1 MGSQADGRWGTGPE
15 QAWEAQGPLPLH
27 VLPPVGSLDH
37 PKANA
42 SLGSG
47 GRPGPSE
54 NLLEQFH
61 IGATLTG
68 SAQADYRSTMEQFGN
83 WETPMHVPQ
92 SFPLQVGAAPVPNC
106 PPSSESVMWI
116 DKRQNADVQA
126 EHQRIFGEMDPFLS
140 SKQRMLPGD
149 ESSAGLRKEGLRK
162 RARVAGPGDSASASD
177 GPEEAVR
184 DYEGRKAVHLTIEG
198 AAFLSAGEAVRDYE
212 GRKAVHLTIEGAAFL
227 SAGEAEAASFTFI
240 ELFAGVGGFR
250 HGLEPLGGQCV
261 FASEIDVDCQEA
273 YAANFGSNELFGD
286 ITMIP
291 SEDLPRHDLLTAGF
305 PCQPFSRRGER
316 RGFEDARGELFFEIV
331 RALDACRPKAFLLE
345 NVWNMQFLDG
355 GHWDADPAKCLNG
368 EVYTR
373 VLRCLEEV
381 GYAVQT
387 AQLNS
392 ECWVPQKRAR
402 LYFVGIRS
410 DMKDAFTRFCWPTG
424 PSERKLQE
432 VLEPDGSLEVIRS
445 ELSESQWTAVQKS
458 STWARGG
465 ESLRFAKLDG
475 TAGTLTASYKSSY
488 ACTAELLAP
497 VNGKLSRPRFFTR
510 REFARLMGFPED
522 HVFANPHSE
531 NRAYHQLGNAVCPP
545 VITAIAR
552 SLLHALGM
560 HHSLPAG
567 SAVEQNCP
575 AQNLKQQG
583 FHGEYYQQVV
593 TEIAKQLPGVDAS
606 LERGYTGPMLPPVAP
621 PPVVPPVVPPVAAS
635 PVAPLAPPKNL
646 DGVAP
651 GSSSRSR
658 EWSPR
663 DPRAEERM
671 EELHRY
677 IRNQANDFAEGK
689 AEWSRQLAEAQAF
702 MTQMQAE
709 NMELKKEIRR
719 LKTMNVVLQQT
730 IGSQLQGFPGL
741 QLAGGT
747 AAPTTRLAQACGAL
761 KTRAQELEAEIAKK
775 GEQKLQMQSDLE
787 KKKATLQAAM
797 STTPAKSSSPPQLTP
812 TSETGTVPSNISQLS
827 RREVALL
834 LQQVRSESLREVEK
848 VRREKAE
855 LECQARRE
863 LARLKHRIKEL
874 GGGEEGFSLR
884 ALPSD
889 ASEQL
894 APWAAMVG
902 FEEHQQVQKRCAAA
916 EDRIQEL
923 EQYIKASRQESE
935 SMESSSKD
943 EVPKLRQTV
952 HMLQQELQQA
962 AAELQA
968 LRVHHHQK
976 VSFWEQGARRLLG
989 FADQFF
995 SLNGRAPFG
1004 SGNEATSGQTRFEK
1018 TATKV
1023 LVTMPSTD
1031 QDGNDVAALQRMLK
1045 DVLKNPPKEAAKKAA
1060 KEKTGSEG
1068 EGEPE
1073 EASNAEDLAP
1083 RDEEVHSYGG
1093 ASCKVIR
1100 PPNGKQGARP

>member
-1 MGSQADGRWGTGPE
+1 MQNP
-15 QAWEAQGPLPLH
+15 GPLR
-27 VLPPVGSLDH
+27 VLAPVEGVHAVFYGRDDRLQLLS
-37 PKANA
+37 
-42 SLGSG
+42 

-83 WETPMHVPQ
+83 WLEPRRQ
-92 SFPLQVGAAPVPNC
+92 GPLLCRARDFGCTKRVPNC
-106 PPSSESVMWI
+106 PPPAESVMWI
-116 DKRQNADVQA
+116 DKRRDLPEHAAIDVVSLETRTGRQNINEYLEKWPGPELAVSIGKCERSLNVMWPRPLPTLVQH
-126 EHQRIFGEMDPFLS
+126 EISRLE
-140 SKQRMLPGD
+140 
-149 ESSAGLRKEGLRK
+149 
-162 RARVAGPGDSASASD
+162 RAHPRRVKDSTTALNKLAGPGGVPRDGVEVEVVPSASRFSL
-177 GPEEAVR
+177 PAVR

-198 AAFLSAGEAVRDYE
+198 AASLSAGEGPEELKKLLKE
-212 GRKAVHLTIEGAAFL
+212 GSAEFAEGLRLGKQPYMGPAAQAPVKAV
-227 SAGEAEAASFTFI
+227 AASFTFI

-291 SEDLPRHDLLTAGF
+291 SEDMPRHDLLTAGF

-331 RALDACRPKAFLLE
+331 RVLDACRPRAFLLE

-355 GHWDADPAKCLNG
+355 GHWDADPTKCRNG

-373 VLRCLEEV
+373 VIRCLEEV
-381 GYAVQT
+381 GYTVQT

-392 ECWVPQKRAR
+392 EGWVPQKRAR

-410 DMKDAFTRFCWPTG
+410 DERDAFARFCWPTG
-424 PSERKLQE
+424 PWERKLQD
-432 VLEPDGSLEVIRS
+432 VLEPEGSPEVIRS
-445 ELSESQWTAVQKS
+445 ELTESQWTAVQKS

-465 ESLRFAKLDG
+465 DSLRFAKLDG
-475 TAGTLTASYKSSY
+475 AVGTLTASYKSSY

-497 VNGKLSRPRFFTR
+497 VDAKLSRPRFFTR
-510 REFARLMGFPED
+510 REFARLMGFPEH

-552 SLLHALGM
+552 GLLQALGVC
-560 HHSLPAG
+560 HSLPD
-567 SAVEQNCP
+567 SA
-575 AQNLKQQG
+575 
-583 FHGEYYQQVV
+583 GEYYQQVV

-651 GSSSRSR
+651 GSSRSR

-689 AEWSRQLAEAQAF
+689 AEWRMVQAAMLAADAAALLPKAQAF

-709 NMELKKEIRR
+709 NVELKKEIKRF
-719 LKTMNVVLQQT
+719 KTLNAVLQQA
-730 IGSQLQGFPGL
+730 IESQLQGFPGL
-741 QLAGGT
+741 QFSGGA

-775 GEQKLQMQSDLE
+775 REQKLQMQSELE
-787 KKKATLQAAM
+787 RKKAKLQAAM
-797 STTPAKSSSPPQLTP
+797 STTPAKSNSSPPQLTP
-812 TSETGTVPSNISQLS
+812 ASGTGTVPSNISHLS
-827 RREVALL
+827 RREAALL
-834 LQQVRSESLREVEK
+834 LQQDAFRKRFLLRRDFK
-848 VRREKAE
+848 
-855 LECQARRE
+855 
-863 LARLKHRIKEL
+863 
-874 GGGEEGFSLR
+874 G
-884 ALPSD
+884 PS
-889 ASEQL
+889 A
-894 APWAAMVG
+894 
-902 FEEHQQVQKRCAAA
+902 
-916 EDRIQEL
+916 
-923 EQYIKASRQESE
+923 
-935 SMESSSKD
+935 
-943 EVPKLRQTV
+943 
-952 HMLQQELQQA
+952 
-962 AAELQA
+962 
-968 LRVHHHQK
+968 
-976 VSFWEQGARRLLG
+976 
-989 FADQFF
+989 
-995 SLNGRAPFG
+995 
-1004 SGNEATSGQTRFEK
+1004 
-1018 TATKV
+1018 
-1023 LVTMPSTD
+1023 
-1031 QDGNDVAALQRMLK
+1031 
-1045 DVLKNPPKEAAKKAA
+1045 
-1060 KEKTGSEG
+1060 
-1068 EGEPE
+1068 
-1073 EASNAEDLAP
+1073 
-1083 RDEEVHSYGG
+1083 
-1093 ASCKVIR
+1093 
-1100 PPNGKQGARP
+1100 

>member
-1 MGSQADGRWGTGPE
+1 
-15 QAWEAQGPLPLH
+15 
-27 VLPPVGSLDH
+27 
-37 PKANA
+37 
-42 SLGSG
+42 
-47 GRPGPSE
+47 
-54 NLLEQFH
+54 
-61 IGATLTG
+61 
-68 SAQADYRSTMEQFGN
+68 
-83 WETPMHVPQ
+83 
-92 SFPLQVGAAPVPNC
+92 
-106 PPSSESVMWI
+106 
-116 DKRQNADVQA
+116 
-126 EHQRIFGEMDPFLS
+126 
-140 SKQRMLPGD
+140 MLPSD
-149 ESSAGLRKEGLRK
+149 ESSAGLDKEGLRK
-162 RARVAGPGDSASASD
+162 RARVAGSGGESASASD
-177 GPEEAVR
+177 YPVEEAAAAFRDPRLGCPVGAVVCEVARLQSVFAALRGLGWARSKAVR

-198 AAFLSAGEAVRDYE
+198 AASLSAGEGPEELTKLLKE
-212 GRKAVHLTIEGAAFL
+212 GSAEFVEGLRLGKQPYMGPAAQAPL
-227 SAGEAEAASFTFI
+227 KAEAASFTFV

-291 SEDLPRHDLLTAGF
+291 SEDMPRHDLLTAGF

-316 RGFEDARGELFFEIV
+316 RGFEDARGELFFEI
-331 RALDACRPKAFLLE
+331 LDQTGPTRQSHARHSIADQ
-345 NVWNMQFLDG
+345 VFLDG
-355 GHWDADPAKCLNG
+355 GHWDADPTKCRNG

-381 GYAVQT
+381 GYTVQT

-392 ECWVPQKRAR
+392 EGWVPQKRAR
-402 LYFVGIRS
+402 LYF
-410 DMKDAFTRFCWPTG
+410 D
-424 PSERKLQE
+424 
-432 VLEPDGSLEVIRS
+432 VLEPEGSPEVIRS
-445 ELSESQWTAVQKS
+445 ELTESQWTAVQKS

-475 TAGTLTASYKSSY
+475 AVGTLTASYKSSY

-497 VNGKLSRPRFFTR
+497 VDANLSRPRFFTR
-510 REFARLMGFPED
+510 REFARLMGFPEH

-552 SLLHALGM
+552 GLLQALGVC
-560 HHSLPAG
+560 HSLPDN
-567 SAVEQNCP
+567 SAVEQNSP
-575 AQNLKQQG
+575 AAP
-583 FHGEYYQQVV
+583 GEYYQQVV

-646 DGVAP
+646 DGAAP
-651 GSSSRSR
+651 GSSRSR

-689 AEWSRQLAEAQAF
+689 AEWSRQLAE
-702 MTQMQAE
+702 
-709 NMELKKEIRR
+709 
-719 LKTMNVVLQQT
+719 
-730 IGSQLQGFPGL
+730 
-741 QLAGGT
+741 
-747 AAPTTRLAQACGAL
+747 
-761 KTRAQELEAEIAKK
+761 
-775 GEQKLQMQSDLE
+775 
-787 KKKATLQAAM
+787 
-797 STTPAKSSSPPQLTP
+797 
-812 TSETGTVPSNISQLS
+812 
-827 RREVALL
+827 
-834 LQQVRSESLREVEK
+834 VRSESLREVEK

-889 ASEQL
+889 PSEQL

-935 SMESSSKD
+935 SMESSKE

-968 LRVHHHQK
+968 LRVHHQQK

-995 SLNGRAPFG
+995 SLNGCAPFG

-1031 QDGNDVAALQRMLK
+1031 QDGND

-1073 EASNAEDLAP
+1073 EAGNAEDPAP

-1100 PPNGKQGARP
+1100 PPNGKQGDSASDEVPELAETAKIAHFVAQFAVDLKHLLTASNQVLAPPQASLPVASALAGPKALNAVGR

>member
-1 MGSQADGRWGTGPE
+1 
-15 QAWEAQGPLPLH
+15 
-27 VLPPVGSLDH
+27 
-37 PKANA
+37 
-42 SLGSG
+42 
-47 GRPGPSE
+47 
-54 NLLEQFH
+54 
-61 IGATLTG
+61 
-68 SAQADYRSTMEQFGN
+68 
-83 WETPMHVPQ
+83 MHVPQ

-126 EHQRIFGEMDPFLS
+126 EHQRIFGEM
-140 SKQRMLPGD
+140 
-149 ESSAGLRKEGLRK
+149 
-162 RARVAGPGDSASASD
+162 
-177 GPEEAVR
+177 
-184 DYEGRKAVHLTIEG
+184 
-198 AAFLSAGEAVRDYE
+198 
-212 GRKAVHLTIEGAAFL
+212 
-227 SAGEAEAASFTFI
+227 
-240 ELFAGVGGFR
+240 
-250 HGLEPLGGQCV
+250 
-261 FASEIDVDCQEA
+261 
-273 YAANFGSNELFGD
+273 
-286 ITMIP
+286 
-291 SEDLPRHDLLTAGF
+291 
-305 PCQPFSRRGER
+305 
-316 RGFEDARGELFFEIV
+316 
-331 RALDACRPKAFLLE
+331 
-345 NVWNMQFLDG
+345 
-355 GHWDADPAKCLNG
+355 
-368 EVYTR
+368 
-373 VLRCLEEV
+373 
-381 GYAVQT
+381 
-387 AQLNS
+387 
-392 ECWVPQKRAR
+392 
-402 LYFVGIRS
+402 
-410 DMKDAFTRFCWPTG
+410 
-424 PSERKLQE
+424 
-432 VLEPDGSLEVIRS
+432 
-445 ELSESQWTAVQKS
+445 
-458 STWARGG
+458 
-465 ESLRFAKLDG
+465 
-475 TAGTLTASYKSSY
+475 
-488 ACTAELLAP
+488 
-497 VNGKLSRPRFFTR
+497 
-510 REFARLMGFPED
+510 
-522 HVFANPHSE
+522 
-531 NRAYHQLGNAVCPP
+531 
-545 VITAIAR
+545 
-552 SLLHALGM
+552 
-560 HHSLPAG
+560 
-567 SAVEQNCP
+567 

-689 AEWSRQLAEAQAF
+689 AEWSRQLAE
-702 MTQMQAE
+702 
-709 NMELKKEIRR
+709 
-719 LKTMNVVLQQT
+719 
-730 IGSQLQGFPGL
+730 
-741 QLAGGT
+741 
-747 AAPTTRLAQACGAL
+747 
-761 KTRAQELEAEIAKK
+761 
-775 GEQKLQMQSDLE
+775 
-787 KKKATLQAAM
+787 
-797 STTPAKSSSPPQLTP
+797 
-812 TSETGTVPSNISQLS
+812 
-827 RREVALL
+827 
-834 LQQVRSESLREVEK
+834 VRSESLREVEK

-1100 PPNGKQGARP
+1100 PPNGKQGDSASDEVPELAETAKIAHFVAQFAVDLKHLLTASNQVSAPPQASLPVASALAGITEQGGGSAENPAGVQTDAVVAAAMSAGERAEMLRRTIEDLAPARRGATERILAAERALRCLERDLRARCQELLGVEELSVPDGIEQEVLARLPLDEKSQQQSLIGLRQAQLSSNQALAEFVQLPQKLKVVFDLTKRLSSEVEAQSGYALQKAG

>member
-1 MGSQADGRWGTGPE
+1 MQNLGLPVSSQADGRWGSGPE

-37 PKANA
+37 PKATA

-106 PPSSESVMWI
+106 PPPAESVMWI
-116 DKRQNADVQA
+116 DKRQNPHPADVQA
-126 EHQRIFGEMDPFLS
+126 EHQRIFGEM
-140 SKQRMLPGD
+140 
-149 ESSAGLRKEGLRK
+149 
-162 RARVAGPGDSASASD
+162 
-177 GPEEAVR
+177 
-184 DYEGRKAVHLTIEG
+184 
-198 AAFLSAGEAVRDYE
+198 
-212 GRKAVHLTIEGAAFL
+212 
-227 SAGEAEAASFTFI
+227 
-240 ELFAGVGGFR
+240 
-250 HGLEPLGGQCV
+250 
-261 FASEIDVDCQEA
+261 
-273 YAANFGSNELFGD
+273 
-286 ITMIP
+286 
-291 SEDLPRHDLLTAGF
+291 
-305 PCQPFSRRGER
+305 
-316 RGFEDARGELFFEIV
+316 
-331 RALDACRPKAFLLE
+331 
-345 NVWNMQFLDG
+345 
-355 GHWDADPAKCLNG
+355 
-368 EVYTR
+368 
-373 VLRCLEEV
+373 
-381 GYAVQT
+381 
-387 AQLNS
+387 
-392 ECWVPQKRAR
+392 
-402 LYFVGIRS
+402 
-410 DMKDAFTRFCWPTG
+410 
-424 PSERKLQE
+424 
-432 VLEPDGSLEVIRS
+432 
-445 ELSESQWTAVQKS
+445 
-458 STWARGG
+458 
-465 ESLRFAKLDG
+465 
-475 TAGTLTASYKSSY
+475 
-488 ACTAELLAP
+488 
-497 VNGKLSRPRFFTR
+497 
-510 REFARLMGFPED
+510 
-522 HVFANPHSE
+522 
-531 NRAYHQLGNAVCPP
+531 
-545 VITAIAR
+545 
-552 SLLHALGM
+552 
-560 HHSLPAG
+560 
-567 SAVEQNCP
+567 

-646 DGVAP
+646 DGAAP
-651 GSSSRSR
+651 GSSRSR

-689 AEWSRQLAEAQAF
+689 AEWSRQLAE
-702 MTQMQAE
+702 
-709 NMELKKEIRR
+709 
-719 LKTMNVVLQQT
+719 
-730 IGSQLQGFPGL
+730 
-741 QLAGGT
+741 
-747 AAPTTRLAQACGAL
+747 
-761 KTRAQELEAEIAKK
+761 
-775 GEQKLQMQSDLE
+775 
-787 KKKATLQAAM
+787 
-797 STTPAKSSSPPQLTP
+797 
-812 TSETGTVPSNISQLS
+812 
-827 RREVALL
+827 
-834 LQQVRSESLREVEK
+834 VRSESLREVEK

-889 ASEQL
+889 PSEQL

-935 SMESSSKD
+935 SMESSKE

-968 LRVHHHQK
+968 LRVHHQQK

-995 SLNGRAPFG
+995 SLNGCAPFG

-1073 EASNAEDLAP
+1073 EAGNAEDPAP

-1100 PPNGKQGARP
+1100 PPNGKQGDSASDEVPELAETAKIAHFVAQFAVDLKHLLTASNQVLAPPQASLPVASALAGITEQGGGSAENPGGVQTDAAVAAAMSAGERAEMLRRTIEDLAPARRGATERILAAERALRCLERDLRARCQELLGVEELSTPDGIEQEVLARLPLDEKSQLQSLGALRQAQLSSNQALAEFVQLPQKLKVVFDLTKRLSSEVEAQSGYALQKA